1 MNITFFEIE
10 DWEKNYLEQKLAGQ
24 VLKFYSGMLDES
36 TVESAKHT
44 DILSVFIYS
53 EINKEVLRMLPDL
66 KLIVTRSTGFD
77 HIDIEE
83 CKRRNIAVCNVPSY
97 GENTVAEHTFALI
110 LSLSRNLYRATIKRL
125 TSDFSIKG
133 LRGFDLKGKTLGVVG
148 TGRIGLHVIRIAK
161 GFDMRVL
168 AYDINQNQL
177 LSEVLG
183 FTYAPLEQLMAESQI
198 VTLHI
203 PYNRHTHHLINAEK
217 FKLMQKGGY
226 LINTARGA
234 IVDTTALIEALS
246 NGTLAGAG
254 LDVLEGEEFI
264 KEETAVLYE
273 FDKPEVLSVI
283 AKNELV
289 LRRQNVIYTPHIAF
303 DSQEALERILETT
316 VKNIENFLTNKVCA
330 SVA

>member
-1 MNITFFEIE
+1 MNIVFFEIE
-10 DWEKNYLEQKLAGQ
+10 DWEREYLKQRLIGHELH
-24 VLKFYSGMLDES
+24 FYPGMLDES
-36 TVESAKHT
+36 NTEAAEHAEV
-44 DILSVFIYS
+44 LSVFIYS
-53 EINKEVLRMLPDL
+53 VVDKPMLEKMPGL

-83 CKRRNIAVCNVPSY
+83 CKRRNIVVCNVPSY

-110 LSLSRNLYRATIKRL
+110 LSLSRNLYKACVKRL

-161 GFDMRVL
+161 GFDMQVL
-168 AYDINQNQL
+168 AYDTHPNEL
-177 LSEVLG
+177 LAEVLG
-183 FTYAPLEQLMAESQI
+183 FTYVPLERLMAEAQI
-198 VTLHI
+198 VTLHV
-203 PYNRHTHHLINAEK
+203 PYNRFTHHLIDAGK
-217 FKLMQKGGY
+217 FKLMQKGSF
-226 LINTARGA
+226 LVNTARGA
-234 IVDTTALIEALS
+234 VVDTTALIEALS

-254 LDVLEGEEFI
+254 LDVLEEEEFI
-264 KEETAVLYE
+264 KEETSVLYE
-273 FDKPEVLSVI
+273 YNKPEVLSVI

-289 LRRQNVIYTPHIAF
+289 LRRQNVVYTPHIGF

-316 VKNIENFLTNKVCA
+316 AGNITNFAANKTCT